1 MVLELNS
8 IYFKTLKQDT
18 LENTNGGVMDI
29 FFLLILGAL
38 IVISPG
44 ADFALILNETTSNGR
59 KAGILISLGIS
70 MGVLVHVTYSLLGL
84 GVVVSKNGLIFTIVK
99 YLGATYLFYIG
110 ALSLYSSRKSSTY
123 IGAPK
128 KTSPISLVK
137 KGFICNMFNPKTM
150 IFFLSLFSQVMSM
163 NVNKFF
169 PLLYGIYLSLMH
181 FLWFFCVAILLT
193 SISKSYIDKY
203 ANIIKFVSG
212 MALCVFGVKLLL

>member
-1 MVLELNS
+1 MMLELNS
-8 IYFKTLKQDT
+8 IYFKALKQDT
-18 LENTNGGVMDI
+18 SKNTNGGVMDI
-29 FFLLILGAL
+29 VFLLMLGAL

-84 GVVVSKNGLIFTIVK
+84 GVVVSKSGLIFSIVK
-99 YLGATYLFYIG
+99 YVGAIYLFYIG

-123 IGAPK
+123 MATPKRISSIG
-128 KTSPISLVK
+128 LVK

-169 PLLYGIYLSLMH
+169 PLLYGLYLSLMH

-193 SISKSYIDKY
+193 SISKSHVDKY
-203 ANIIKFVSG
+203 ANTIKFVSG